1 MEKQEFILTKKPVKD
16 ALSITEKECVR
27 MYGFVADP
35 NKPIWENL
43 KSSLKNLPTQLFL
56 QAPYS
61 LTCHNLCKKLQPP
74 PGFNQL
80 LGLSQNFCIE
90 QYHPKPTVKET
101 TAKLKRSIRLKSW
114 IKQNGI
120 EEDDYIKNF
129 TYLHDGT
136 HLPHLTK

>member
-1 MEKQEFILTKKPVKD
+1 
-16 ALSITEKECVR
+16 

-43 KSSLKNLPTQLFL
+43 KSALKNLPTQLFL

-80 LGLSQNFCIE
+80 LGLGHNFCIE
-90 QYHPKPTVKET
+90 QYHPKPTIKEKM
-101 TAKLKRSIRLKSW
+101 AKSKRSIRLKSW

-120 EEDDYIKNF
+120 EEDDYIKKL
-129 TYLHDGT
+129 YL
-136 HLPHLTK
+136 PS

>member
-1 MEKQEFILTKKPVKD
+1 
-16 ALSITEKECVR
+16 

-43 KSSLKNLPTQLFL
+43 KSALKNLPVQFFL
-56 QAPYS
+56 QAPYN
-61 LTCHNLCKKLQPP
+61 LTCHNLCEKLEPP

-80 LGLSQNFCIE
+80 LGLGQNFCIE
-90 QYHPKPTVKET
+90 QHHPKPTVEDT
-101 TAKLKRSIRLKSW
+101 MTKLKRSIRLKSW

-120 EEDDYIKNF
+120 GEDDYIKNF

-136 HLPHLTK
+136 HLLRLMK